1 LIGRVLCATFLV
13 AGLVVYPAAA
23 SSPRSASPVTGV
35 TWHRDGL
42 LTWERTEH
50 RVIPPQTL
58 HRLSRD
64 LAPGTSRVVARGA
77 PGIIELRVRYAQ
89 RDGGA
94 VHRMVLWTQ
103 IVKAPHARTVADG
116 IGHSALTD
124 LEAIGIT
131 RMASIARGALQIIQ
145 MDATAY
151 SAECG
156 GCDGMTAIG
165 RRAGHGIVAVDPR
178 IIPLGTHLYI
188 LGYGPAIAGDTGGAI
203 IGHRIDLGFDSQR
216 DALLFGRRAVTV
228 YKLK

>member
-1 LIGRVLCATFLV
+1 M
-13 AGLVVYPAAA
+13 
-23 SSPRSASPVTGV
+23 
-35 TWHRDGL
+35 WHRDGL

-50 RVIPPQTL
+50 RTIPPQTL

-64 LAPGTSRVVARGA
+64 LAPGTSKVIARGT

-89 RDGGA
+89 RDGGT

-124 LEAIGIT
+124 FEAIGIT

-178 IIPLGTHLYI
+178 LIPLGTHLYI

-203 IGHRIDLGFDSQR
+203 VGHRIDLGFDSQR